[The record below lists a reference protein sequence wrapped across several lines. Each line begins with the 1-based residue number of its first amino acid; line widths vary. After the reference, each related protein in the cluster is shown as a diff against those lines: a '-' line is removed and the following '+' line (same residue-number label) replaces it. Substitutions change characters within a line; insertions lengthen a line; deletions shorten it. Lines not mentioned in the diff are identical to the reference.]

1 MSKSTVTATFNHS
14 YDRTI
19 LPAPFILGSTITE
32 NQLAG
37 GFFHTASTG
46 NSGANGTSENTFTY
60 TDTAGNT
67 YDREVS
73 AASNVI
79 VSDHQGG
86 SLAPLGPNVQ
96 QTTDNVAN
104 IGMVRRPGH
113 LAQNGG
119 A

>member
-1 MSKSTVTATFNHS
+1 M
-14 YDRTI
+14 
-19 LPAPFILGSTITE
+19 L
-32 NQLAG
+32 
-37 GFFHTASTG
+37 
-46 NSGANGTSENTFTY
+46 TY

-73 AASNVI
+73 ASSNVI

-96 QTTDNVAN
+96 RGTDDAVNSGV
-104 IGMVRRPGH
+104 VRRPGH
-113 LAQNGG
+113 LVENEG